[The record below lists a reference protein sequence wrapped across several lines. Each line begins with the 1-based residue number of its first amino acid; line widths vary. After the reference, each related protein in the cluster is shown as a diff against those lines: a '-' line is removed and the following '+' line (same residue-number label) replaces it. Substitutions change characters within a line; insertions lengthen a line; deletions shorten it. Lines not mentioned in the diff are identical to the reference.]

1 MASIV
6 QDRNNLFCLWVFTW
20 CNSYM
25 KALVAKT
32 TLVALKDLNSK
43 RLEDG
48 YSEHPADITYQ
59 ELEKELKQDGLL
71 YPIKVRK
78 SDMVVIT
85 GTQSCWFS
93 NKNGYTHISVNY
105 EE

>member
-1 MASIV
+1 MAPVV
-6 QDRNNLFCLWVFTW
+6 QDRNNMFHVWILTW
-20 CNSYM
+20 CYNYM

-43 RLEDG
+43 RLEDS

-59 ELEKELKQDGLL
+59 ELEKELKQEGLL
-71 YPIKVRK
+71 YPIQVRK
-78 SDMVVIT
+78 SDMIVT
-85 GTQSCWFS
+85 RGNQRCWFAK
-93 NKNGYTHISVNY
+93 KNGYTHISVIY

>member
-1 MASIV
+1 
-6 QDRNNLFCLWVFTW
+6 
-20 CNSYM
+20 M

-43 RLEDG
+43 RLEDD
-48 YSEHPADITYQ
+48 YSEHPADIIYQ

-85 GTQSCWFS
+85 GNQRCWFAK
-93 NKNGYTHISVNY
+93 KNGYTHISVNY